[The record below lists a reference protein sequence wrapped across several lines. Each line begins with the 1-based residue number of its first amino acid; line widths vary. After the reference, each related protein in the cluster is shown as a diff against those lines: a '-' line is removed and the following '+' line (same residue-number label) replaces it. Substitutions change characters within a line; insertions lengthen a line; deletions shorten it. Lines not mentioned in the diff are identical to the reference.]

1 MITNTIK
8 FFSIFFLIGT
18 PLFSYSQLNKEVLQT
33 DMEPYKMKGRKN
45 PLSKNLSFA
54 EYKTSGVRRKVN
66 TFLTVGTI
74 DPLNQ
79 ILVIESV
86 PLRRNDKYRNRD
98 AFRFKLKTGDGTYLT
113 TECAAF
119 LKVDER
125 FRLLQK
131 QDSSFWGNRNTDFLI
146 ASIVPGSEPSSKW
159 SLVASNLNASK
170 DVEQKGKLVCKDDEI
185 SFTVKNLLLKE
196 NNNPDLREQKF
207 TSLNM
212 VYAFTYK
219 NEIVGAVSVKEIG
232 RSFWIKKNVDKKIK
246 DAIAA
251 TAVILTIRRNLYQ

>member
-1 MITNTIK
+1 MITNGLRI
-8 FFSIFFLIGT
+8 FSIFFLIGT
-18 PLFSYSQLNKEVLQT
+18 SLFSYSQVNKEALKT
-33 DMEPYKMKGRKN
+33 DLEPYKMEGRKN
-45 PLSKNLSFA
+45 PLSKNLSFG
-54 EYKTSGVRRKVN
+54 EYKTSSVRRKVN

-74 DPLNQ
+74 DPFNQ

-98 AFRFKLKTGDGTYLT
+98 AFRFNLETGDGTFLA

-125 FRLLQK
+125 FKLLQK
-131 QDSSFWGNRNTDFLI
+131 QDSSFWGNRNNDILI
-146 ASIVPGSEPSSKW
+146 ASIVPGSEPASKW
-159 SLVASNLNASK
+159 SLVASNLNATK

-185 SFTVKNLLLKE
+185 SFTVMNLLLKE
-196 NNNPDLREQKF
+196 SSSQYLPEQKF

-212 VYAFTYK
+212 VYAFTYQ
-219 NEIVGAVSVKEIG
+219 NEIIGAVSVKEIG
-232 RSFWIKKNVDKKIK
+232 RSFWIKKNADKRIR

-251 TAVILTIRRNLYQ
+251 TAAILTIRRNLYQ

>member
-1 MITNTIK
+1 MTITVTK
-8 FFSIFFLIGT
+8 LCVLFLLMCT
-18 PLFSYSQLNKEVLQT
+18 PFFSYSQLNKETLQT
-33 DMEPYKMKGRKN
+33 DLQPYKMEGRKN
-45 PLSKNLSFA
+45 PLSRNLSFG
-54 EYKTSGVRRKVN
+54 EYKTSGVQRKAS

-86 PLRRNDKYRNRD
+86 PLRRNDRYRNRD
-98 AFRFKLKTGDGTYLT
+98 AFRFNLETSDGTFLT

-146 ASIVPGSEPSSKW
+146 ASIAPGSEPSSKW

-170 DVEQKGKLVCKDDEI
+170 DAEQKGKLVCKDDEI
-185 SFTVKNLLLKE
+185 SFTVMNLLLKE
-196 NNNPDLREQKF
+196 NSSQYLPEQNF

-212 VYAFTYK
+212 VYAFTYR
-219 NEIVGAVSVKEIG
+219 NEIIGAVSVKEIG
-232 RSFWIKKNVDKKIK
+232 RSCWIKMNADKKIR